1 MSEGKKSSGL
11 KTALIVMVI
20 MLIVPVAA
28 LGAIYF
34 LNDQFKVEANK
45 YLSQMPG
52 AVGKYFA
59 SYPTE
64 QETSD
69 QVLTIANYLLEIDVT
84 RAVDKLALIEAEE
97 KNTYDEIIRSMLRID
112 PNQTEVILEEIRKQ
126 GLKSNVLLT
135 TMEQIESEQK
145 TDFEEK
151 ATYIDG
157 LTLVAALDE
166 IKSVLDENVNGHE
179 QMADTLEFST
189 DEKTASY
196 LEHLS
201 MEDKELVL
209 KEFSQEKVNAIKT
222 IISTKEKRKN
232 ELVNTAQI
240 LSLED
245 PQDLALKIG
254 NEDNYKIDELNVIF
268 STLGPIKTGEILA
281 HVNND
286 EFVFQLINHM
296 KDEQILTT
304 GEDKLT
310 QDILKS
316 LKVYADFDD
325 NINEL
330 NNIYAKLDD
339 AKISEIIKRY
349 FRNAGSYRSYP
360 LESGGEIQIS
370 DEDIALAVL
379 DNMPQKKVASVLSFL
394 DNTLSSEISK
404 KLALP
409 NIK

>member
-52 AVGKYFA
+52 TVGKYFA

-69 QVLTIANYLLEIDVT
+69 QVLTIANYLLDIDVT

-151 ATYIDG
+151 AAYIDG
-157 LTLVAALDE
+157 LTLVAALEE
-166 IKSVLDENVNGHE
+166 IKSILDENVNGHE
-179 QMADTLEFST
+179 QLADTLEFST

-232 ELVNTAQI
+232 ELVNTAHI

-268 STLGPIKTGEILA
+268 STLGPVKTGEVLA
-281 HVNND
+281 YVNND
-286 EFVFQLINHM
+286 EFIFQLINNM
-296 KDEQILTT
+296 KDKQILTT

-339 AKISEIIKRY
+339 AKVSEIIKRY

-379 DNMPQKKVASVLSFL
+379 ENMPQKKVASVLSFL

-409 NIK
+409 NIN